1 MQSERQF
8 LHVDMD
14 AFFASIEQ
22 RDHPEWRGK
31 PVIVAGIGQRGVV
44 STASYEARAF
54 GVHSALATA
63 IARQRCPEGIYVEP
77 VHSRYEEVSEQVMEV
92 LESITPLVEPL
103 SLDEAFM
110 DVTGSQG
117 LFGTPEQIGHI
128 IRERVYTAT
137 GLTCSVGGSRRKFL
151 SKMAT
156 SRAKPS
162 AHPRGVVP
170 GSGVHIIAAGE
181 EQTFL
186 DSLPVTALW
195 GVGPATAKKLHALGL
210 VTVRDLRE
218 TPLSLL
224 KNSLGQASAQH
235 LFEIANGR
243 DHRGVSK
250 DRSAKSMSREVTF
263 SSDVTSRARLH
274 AVLSGLVQEVVQ
286 TLRNKRLTAQVVTIK
301 VRFEDFSTVTRQVRL
316 DRPTNL
322 QNEVDRVSRD
332 LLTALDP
339 TSGVRLIGVG
349 LTQLV
354 GENAGPAATME
365 VEEQL
370 QLFSP
375 TNTSTGTVEDDTTEV
390 EHDQQWDAVYSAL
403 DGIKSKFGR
412 NAIGSARTMSTEV
425 EEALHVAASNRGRH
439 STAAIHRQGKA
450 DEDTENDSKS

>member
-1 MQSERQF
+1 MQAERQF

-63 IARQRCPEGIYVEP
+63 IARQRCPDAIYVEP
-77 VHSRYEEVSEQVMEV
+77 VHSRYEEVSEQVMEI

-110 DVTGSQG
+110 DITGSQG
-117 LFGTPEQIGHI
+117 LFGAPEQIGHI
-128 IRERVYTAT
+128 IRDRVLEAT
-137 GLTCSVGGSRRKFL
+137 GLGCSVGGSRLKFL

-162 AHPRGVVP
+162 AHPRGAIP
-170 GSGVHIIAAGE
+170 GSGVHIIAPGE
-181 EQTFL
+181 EQNFL
-186 DSLPVTALW
+186 DPLPVTALW

-210 VTVRDLRE
+210 VSVKDLRE
-218 TPLSLL
+218 TPLALL
-224 KNSLGQASAQH
+224 KNSIGQASAHH
-235 LFEIANGR
+235 LHEIANAR
-243 DHRGVSK
+243 DGRGVST

-301 VRFEDFSTVTRQVRL
+301 VRFEDFSTVTRQLRL
-316 DRPTNL
+316 PQPTKL
-322 QNEVDRVSRD
+322 QNEVDRVARD

-339 TSGVRLIGVG
+339 TNGVRLIGVG
-349 LTQLV
+349 LTHLV
-354 GENAGPAATME
+354 GEHVDAAPTVE
-365 VEEQL
+365 VEEEL

-375 TNTSTGTVEDDTTEV
+375 QDATSATGGDQASAEEP
-390 EHDQQWDAVYSAL
+390 DQQWDAVYSAL

-439 STAAIHRQGKA
+439 STAAIHRQDQA
-450 DEDTENDSKS
+450 AEDTENDSES